1 MLTILLR
8 LSLKFW
14 QNNFPSECWPC
25 VLKLFVW
32 GISCL
37 VFALINTDKKE
48 KNLTF
53 YYFFYKLKS
62 WRIVTKTSSHLKLNL
77 VIIFF
82 SKYITFCYKMK
93 VSYFKATNKIKS
105 FMKFYI
111 YVIFYSKKIVNS
123 GKIKKRKSKQRYF
136 SQSCN
141 LVFLVWT
148 NFVEGFFW
156 SEELKIMLKR
166 SERLILVTFRD
177 VFCSNKL
184 LSSLTR

>member
-1 MLTILLR
+1 MLAMCFKIVRVGNFLLSICTNQHWQEGEESDILL
-8 LSLKFW
+8 
-14 QNNFPSECWPC
+14 
-25 VLKLFVW
+25 
-32 GISCL
+32 
-37 VFALINTDKKE
+37 
-48 KNLTF
+48 
-53 YYFFYKLKS
+53 FFYKLKS

>member
-1 MLTILLR
+1 MLAMCFEIVRVGNFLLSICTNQHWQEGEESDILL
-8 LSLKFW
+8 
-14 QNNFPSECWPC
+14 
-25 VLKLFVW
+25 
-32 GISCL
+32 
-37 VFALINTDKKE
+37 
-48 KNLTF
+48 
-53 YYFFYKLKS
+53 FFYKLKS

-111 YVIFYSKKIVNS
+111 YVIFFSKKIVNS

-148 NFVEGFFW
+148 NFVEGFFG
-156 SEELKIMLKR
+156 LR
-166 SERLILVTFRD
+166 
-177 VFCSNKL
+177 N
-184 LSSLTR
+184 